1 MNDEQEYVLGQD
13 VTKAA
18 ESKNRSGSVM
28 LSVRLSADELAAI
41 EAMADASGKTLSQVV
56 REAVRNCLQVA
67 EKAQPIMTISVSGG
81 MTMRTGA
88 PRQAITVGYGVARNP
103 DLTPL

>member
-1 MNDEQEYVLGQD
+1 MNDEHEYVLGQD

-28 LSVRLSADELAAI
+28 LSVRLSAEELAAI

-67 EKAQPIMTISVSGG
+67 EKAQPVMTISVSGG

-103 DLTPL
+103 DLAPV

>member
-1 MNDEQEYVLGQD
+1 
-13 VTKAA
+13 
-18 ESKNRSGSVM
+18 M

-67 EKAQPIMTISVSGG
+67 EKAQPVMTISVSGG
-81 MTMRTGA
+81 MTMSTGA

-103 DLTPL
+103 DLAPV